1 MREVSDGVPLRDRAG
16 RRLLAAG
23 VVLSSQHSRSS
34 AFVGVWPKAGIALA
48 IVAVGMA
55 VGVGLATLLTPDS
68 TEASADPTEMAS
80 ECASGTETLDIAAD
94 PAVVPIVRQ
103 LAERYTNDLVAAG
116 RECIPIYVRPV
127 TASAVAG
134 RLANGWRSQTHGPRP
149 DVWIPKSTLWVE
161 LLRASIDDES
171 ILPEDPTV
179 LARSP
184 TVIAMPRPMAEKLG
198 WPDQQLSWSE
208 LYQMADSKDG
218 WAQMDMPQWGTFR
231 FELTDPRYTTT
242 GLQAL
247 LALDEAQEQQTASGG
262 TTLDL
267 FRIQRALAN
276 IDASSTETLSR
287 YVRADNPLRSL
298 SAMPLEER
306 EVWRF
311 NETGSPSSVA
321 AEESESAESGSAA
334 SEPTA
339 GEDLPDLVA
348 MYPSGTGDIAMES
361 DYPYVLLD
369 TSWVSDDVLQFADE
383 FGDYLISDTG
393 VEMFTA
399 AGFRTRDNEAGEQL
413 AANDHLQAMDAV
425 AQAPPGDLPEIRA
438 FRQLRRS
445 WVTVPRVSRTL
456 FLIDVS
462 GSMQVLVPGTQQT
475 RLQATVRAAKE
486 SLEIIPG
493 GSDVGLWEFST
504 DLPGGQGG
512 GDYQEL
518 EPLAPLS
525 EVRGGKTH
533 RERLIDALNAIDPE
547 NDTALNDTLLAA
559 YEQLRNSYITGRR
572 HLIVLLTDGRND
584 DDESIT
590 QQQLI
595 VALQRLHRAQEP
607 IQVVSIAYG
616 EQPDLDN
623 LAEISETVGGR
634 VVSSPKLQNLERLFI
649 KALAR

>member
-1 MREVSDGVPLRDRAG
+1 MRDSVSF
-16 RRLLAAG
+16 AAG
-23 VVLSSQHSRSS
+23 VALSSQHSRSS
-34 AFVGVWPKAGIALA
+34 AFVGVWPKAGLALA

-55 VGVGLATLLTPDS
+55 VGVGLATLLTPE
-68 TEASADPTEMAS
+68 TTGASADPTEMAS

-103 LAERYTNDLVAAG
+103 LAERYTTDLVAAG
-116 RECIPIYVRPV
+116 RECIPIHVRPV

-134 RLANGWRSQTHGPRP
+134 RLANGWRSQTHGTRP
-149 DVWIPKSTLWVE
+149 DVWIPQSTLWVE
-161 LLRASIDDES
+161 LLRANLEDKS

-184 TVIAMPRPMAEKLG
+184 TVIAMPRPMAEQLG

-208 LYQMADSKDG
+208 LYQMADSTNG
-218 WAQMDMPQWGTFR
+218 WAQMDMPQWGAFR

-247 LALDEAQEQQTASGG
+247 LALDAAQEEQTPGGG

-287 YVRADNPLRSL
+287 YVRADDPLGAL

-311 NETGSPSSVA
+311 NKTGSPSAVA
-321 AEESESAESGSAA
+321 AEENESEAAGSAA

-339 GEDLPDLVA
+339 NEDLPGLVA
-348 MYPSGTGDIAMES
+348 MYPSGSDDIAMES

-393 VEMFTA
+393 IEMFTA
-399 AGFRTRDNEAGEQL
+399 AGFRTRDNEAGEAL
-413 AANDHLQAMDAV
+413 AADDKLQAMDAV
-425 AQAPPGDLPEIRA
+425 AQAPPGDLPEIRQ
-438 FRQLRRS
+438 FRQLRSS
-445 WVTVPRVSRTL
+445 WVTVPRVSRTM

-462 GSMQVLVPGTQQT
+462 GSMQVVVPGTQQT
-475 RLQATVRAAKE
+475 RLEATVEAAKA

-504 DLPGGQGG
+504 DLQGGQGG
-512 GDYQEL
+512 GDYREL
-518 EPLAPLS
+518 EPIAPLS
-525 EVRGGKTH
+525 EVRGGRTH
-533 RERLIDALNAIDPE
+533 RQRLIQALNGIDPE
-547 NDTALNDTLLAA
+547 NDTALNDTVLAA
-559 YEQLRNSYITGRR
+559 YEVLRSTYTTGRR

-584 DDESIT
+584 DDDSIT
-590 QQQLI
+590 HQELI
-595 VALQRLHRAQEP
+595 TALARLHRSQEP

-616 EQPDLDN
+616 EQPDLDK
-623 LAEISETVGGR
+623 LAEISDTVGGR
-634 VVSSPKLQNLERLFI
+634 VVSSPNLNNLERLFI
-649 KALAR
+649 KALGR